1 MYRVFISLAIVLA
14 LCIGCSKKDQVK
26 RVHSKYTVYE
36 MYLQRGIG
44 SLNNFNSTH
53 DSSQLIAAEHY
64 LDSAS
69 HQKNLLNFI
78 VVPRV
83 TVYLLR
89 AQLDPGRQYVESM
102 DARQFPR
109 PYLKEMYRHFLD
121 ALKYNKQRE
130 VENRDASMKKAVE
143 SVEQYLSTHSK
154 DKDAISDMFSL
165 KMYSEPSGKLFSD
178 MDAYVKKYPD
188 SKLVVEDLKK
198 SLKAVVKKARQ

>member
-14 LCIGCSKKDQVK
+14 LCTGCSKKDQVK
-26 RVHSKYTVYE
+26 RVHSKHTVYE

-44 SLNNFNSTH
+44 SLNNFNANH

-83 TVYLLR
+83 TVYLLK
-89 AQLDPGRQYVESM
+89 AQLDEGRQYVERV

-121 ALKYNKQRE
+121 ALMYNKQRD
-130 VENRDASMKKAVE
+130 VENRDTSMKGAVA
-143 SVEQYLSTHSK
+143 SVEQYLSTHPK

-165 KMYSEPSGKLFSD
+165 KLYSEPSEKLFAD
-178 MDAYVKKYPD
+178 MDAYVKKYPE
-188 SKLVVEDLKK
+188 SKLVVEDLRK
-198 SLKAVVKKARQ
+198 SLKAVMKKARQ